1 MPTVLFPTFDDFSD
15 SLPGGYSFTNFNEEY
30 SGITFDQFTTSIGNT
45 VPQGFGEVPGSR
57 IRLDDAV
64 YRVRS
69 SNITPDVISIE
80 AEYDTLFSDLND
92 VYGAA
97 LWENLEPGWTG
108 LGATWTTVIALPFG
122 QRTFTDFNTTFASV
136 NFKDFALLPM
146 REVPVNA

>member
-1 MPTVLFPTFDDFSD
+1 M
-15 SLPGGYSFTNFNEEY
+15 
-30 SGITFDQFTTSIGNT
+30 
-45 VPQGFGEVPGSR
+45 
-57 IRLDDAV
+57 DDAV

-108 LGATWTTVIALPFG
+108 LGSTWSTVITLPFG
-122 QRTFTDFNTTFASV
+122 QKTFTDFNTTFAGV

-146 REVPVNA
+146 RETPVNA